1 MSTATLEDPAPK
13 NSMLQVPRIEV
24 PLPNMETPPHQVEA
38 TSRGASS
45 QGISTFA
52 CHTCNVGLYRPKR
65 FEKLSHS
72 KKA

>member
-24 PLPNMETPPHQVEA
+24 PVPNMETPPHQVEA

-52 CHTCNVGLYRPKR
+52 
-65 FEKLSHS
+65 
-72 KKA
+72 